1 VIQQLSS
8 QGASMQP
15 NLSGR
20 RGARVPVGSAVLAC
34 HVAILAV
41 LVAPALAPPWPM
53 INLQAILWTEP
64 SRPSVGESST
74 GAGASPGRECDEGI
88 GYRVGGVAGLAV
100 IGFGLHLLVT
110 VAAILSERLGR
121 LLRRER
127 QPRRGQAS
135 RRSRPPTSNPAF
147 DSLVDLRARIRS
159 RRRRSR
165 ITFVSVLASAVAGIL
180 LMPLGVIVPFFF
192 LFGFITLT
200 VIALRDLSAAD
211 TPVGDGGVGPPL
223 LFGFGRQ
230 VPVIL
235 GLLIVALNAVGGGLA
250 FAYIAGGAVVCPGAG
265 GANAMEGSIISI
277 ALLCAGSLLLR
288 LARATATL
296 RASELLSR
304 DDRAPVLYLRSF
316 KDDALRIWTDRAGRR
331 TWLDRLTAPARERFE
346 QVIAWHLWSYGPV
359 VAISRP
365 GSAGQPIGAAREEL
379 PAESWTR
386 DIQEWLVA
394 AQLIV
399 MTVGRTEGVQWEV
412 EQIRRLGL
420 WPKVILLFPPVSD
433 DELAIRWQEFR
444 HVAIRHGG
452 DPTHPAGLAG
462 ALAAIV
468 SGDERTTAYVAAS
481 RDEWAYRIALEG
493 SSRALSVSPAPWR
506 LQATSDP
513 AAADAIHH
521 ADRGTS
527 SRPAGTEFF
536 VLLNGEVVGPYG
548 SIQLQRMAGRRQVS
562 TRTLV
567 RVGTGPWFPLRD
579 VPGVFSDRSWARALT
594 FSILGGGLGLDQF
607 YLGNVGAGIGKL
619 LTLGGL
625 GAWWLL
631 DVLLLLAHVTKDA
644 RGKPLR

>member
-1 VIQQLSS
+1 
-8 QGASMQP
+8 M
-15 NLSGR
+15 
-20 RGARVPVGSAVLAC
+20 
-34 HVAILAV
+34 
-41 LVAPALAPPWPM
+41 
-53 INLQAILWTEP
+53 
-64 SRPSVGESST
+64 
-74 GAGASPGRECDEGI
+74 
-88 GYRVGGVAGLAV
+88 AGLAV

-110 VAAILSERLGR
+110 IAAILSERLGR
-121 LLRRER
+121 LRRQR
-127 QPRRGQAS
+127 QPRRGPAL
-135 RRSRPPTSNPAF
+135 RRSRPPTSDPPF
-147 DSLVDLRARIRS
+147 DSMVDLRGRIRS

-165 ITFVSVLASAVAGIL
+165 ITFVSVLVSVFAGIL

-192 LFGFITLT
+192 LFGLITST
-200 VIALRDLSAAD
+200 VIALRDLWAAD
-211 TPVGDGGVGPPL
+211 TLVGDATGTRPSDQPPSSAELRGVGPPL
-223 LFGFGRQ
+223 LFGFGKR

-235 GLLIVALNAVGGGLA
+235 GLMIVALNAVGGGLA
-250 FAYIAGGAVVCPGAG
+250 FAYIAGGAVVCPDAG
-265 GANAMEGSIISI
+265 GAIAMESSIISI

-288 LARATATL
+288 LARATATS

-316 KDDALRIWTDRAGRR
+316 TDDALRMWTDRAGRR

-379 PAESWTR
+379 PAESWTH
-386 DIQEWLVA
+386 DIQEWLTA
-394 AQLIV
+394 ARLIV

-433 DELAIRWQEFR
+433 DELAIRWQEFS
-444 HVAIRHGG
+444 HVAIRHGR
-452 DPTHPAGLAG
+452 DPTHPAPVAG

-468 SGDERTTAYVAAS
+468 SVDERTTAYLAAS
-481 RDEWAYRIALEG
+481 RDEWAYRVALEG

-506 LQATSDP
+506 LLQATSDP

-521 ADRGTS
+521 ADGGTS

-536 VLLNGEVVGPYG
+536 VFLNREVVGPYG
-548 SIQLQRMAGRRQVS
+548 SIQLQRMAGRLQVS

-579 VPGVFSDRSWARALT
+579 VPGVFSDRTWARALA

-607 YLGNVGAGIGKL
+607 YLGNVGGGIGKL

-625 GAWWLL
+625 GVWWLL
-631 DVLLLLAHVTKDA
+631 DVLLLLTHVTTDA

>member
-1 VIQQLSS
+1 
-8 QGASMQP
+8 
-15 NLSGR
+15 
-20 RGARVPVGSAVLAC
+20 
-34 HVAILAV
+34 
-41 LVAPALAPPWPM
+41 M
-53 INLQAILWTEP
+53 INLHATSWTEP
-64 SRPSVGESST
+64 SRTSLGESLT
-74 GAGASPGRECDEGI
+74 GAGTSRGRRCDEGI

-110 VAAILSERLGR
+110 VASILSERLGW
-121 LLRRER
+121 LLGRER

-135 RRSRPPTSNPAF
+135 RRSHPPTSEPAF
-147 DSLVDLRARIRS
+147 DSLVDLRGRIRS

-165 ITFVSVLASAVAGIL
+165 ITFVSVLASAIAGIL
-180 LMPLGVIVPFFF
+180 LMPLGVLVPFFF
-192 LFGFITLT
+192 LFGLITLT
-200 VIALRDLSAAD
+200 VIALRDLIAAD
-211 TPVGDGGVGPPL
+211 TLVGDATGTRPSDQAPSSAELRGVGPPL
-223 LFGFGRQ
+223 FGFRRQ
-230 VPVIL
+230 LPVIL
-235 GLLIVALNAVGGGLA
+235 GLMLVALNALSGGLA
-250 FAYIAGGAVVCPGAG
+250 FAYIAGGAVVCPDAG
-265 GANAMEGSIISI
+265 GSNAMEGSIISI

-316 KDDALRIWTDRAGRR
+316 KDDALRMRTDRAGRR

-386 DIQEWLVA
+386 DIQEWLA
-394 AQLIV
+394 AARLIV

-452 DPTHPAGLAG
+452 DPTHPADVAG

-468 SGDERTTAYVAAS
+468 SGDERTTAYLAAS
-481 RDEWAYRIALEG
+481 RDEWAYRVALEG
-493 SSRALSVSPAPWR
+493 SSRALSVSPAPWKL

-513 AAADAIHH
+513 V
-521 ADRGTS
+521 
-527 SRPAGTEFF
+527 GTELFA
-536 VLLNGEVVGPYG
+536 LLNGEAVGPYR

-567 RVGTGPWFPLRD
+567 RVGTGPWFPLGD
-579 VPGVFSDRSWARALT
+579 VPGVFSDRSWAHALA

-607 YLGNVGAGIGKL
+607 YLGNAGAGIGKL
-619 LTLGGL
+619 LTLGCL
-625 GAWWLL
+625 GVWWLL
-631 DVLLLLAHVTKDA
+631 DVILLLAHVTTDA